1 MAEEEMIITSYGLF
15 WRADEV
21 AWFPG
26 YGRKFAL
33 YGRRGKNIGTIQ
45 ITDFWRQ
52 EGIYILYGNYG
63 SYYAGLTKHLGY
75 RLRDHQKDGHK
86 GLWDRFSWFGF
97 RHVLGKADCEGV
109 HLLGKMPTSKPVTPR
124 SVIKDLEALVI
135 ASLAVD
141 NKNGSNFTNAKEW
154 KQIKEHEVDGL
165 LAKL

>member
-86 GLWDRFSWFGF
+86 
-97 RHVLGKADCEGV
+97 
-109 HLLGKMPTSKPVTPR
+109 
-124 SVIKDLEALVI
+124 ALVI